1 MTGLDTNILLQVEV
15 LVVENEQEVFS
26 AMLALTGFRLVS

>member
-26 AMLALTGFRLVS
+26 AMLVLTGFRLVS